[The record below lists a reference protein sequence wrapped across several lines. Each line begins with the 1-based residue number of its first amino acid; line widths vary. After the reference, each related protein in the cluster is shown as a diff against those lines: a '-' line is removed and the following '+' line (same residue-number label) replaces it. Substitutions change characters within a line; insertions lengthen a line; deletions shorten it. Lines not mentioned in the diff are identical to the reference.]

1 MPARSCSSLFLT
13 PSIIPRIPR
22 NKGLFCVMGSQRR
35 RGGDVASAS
44 EAEEAVSFL
53 SPLSAVRGKAGG
65 GLTQP
70 YSGNAI
76 NLPLPPPPK
85 TRLRTKRRTPYF
97 PPFSTFF
104 LTHCSPFLYTYIKGG
119 RRGVAFL
126 PPENPPLSSF
136 PLLCLSR
143 NISLFPPS
151 PPSSSSSSFP
161 DPIFHSINLMHK
173 TTAAIPLH
181 SGARTETTLRQERK
195 CPFPSFLS
203 P

>member
-1 MPARSCSSLFLT
+1 MWL
-13 PSIIPRIPR
+13 
-22 NKGLFCVMGSQRR
+22 RR
-35 RGGDVASAS
+35 RRRRRRCHFFLLCPPYGERQEAAS
-44 EAEEAVSFL
+44 L
-53 SPLSAVRGKAGG
+53 SHILEMLSISPSLR
-65 GLTQP
+65 
-70 YSGNAI
+70 
-76 NLPLPPPPK
+76 PPK
-85 TRLRTKRRTPYF
+85 LASGQNGGPLF

-126 PPENPPLSSF
+126 PPENPPFSSF

-143 NISLFPPS
+143 NISLFPSS
-151 PPSSSSSSFP
+151 PPSSSSFP

-173 TTAAIPLH
+173 TTAAIPPH